1 MWREVAWDPRRPG
14 SPDPLR
20 PEALTPRPR
29 RPEDPAVQLLSEAA
43 HLPAVHRPR
52 PAGRPGPGDRMVGD
66 LRAGRLLG
74 PCCHYRGRGRS
85 VPRALGGSFLPQS
98 DPCPRTW
105 CPGSSGAARL
115 LLRGLARPSVPPLT
129 VVAPVDA
136 AVAPRGRACRQ
147 CSPWRP
153 SAPAPP
159 PPPPRRLRGLR
170 TPRNWPPD
178 AAPSGRFLSSP
189 PFRFRSFWRI
199 PSASPSPLQRSVVSA
214 VAFLTP
220 GIGFQEPVLA
230 GGGHCLPASSGRSR
244 PPFPRLRPFLA
255 LPLLLPS
262 SRQVQLLSVWPPSV
276 RHPGG
281 GHSHAEGLV
290 LAVTWANPHL
300 SCWPSEPILPAAFLE
315 GEAGLGDLPGTPRPG
330 SGALS

>member
-1 MWREVAWDPRRPG
+1 MWREAAWDPRRPG
-14 SPDPLR
+14 SPDPSR

-214 VAFLTP
+214 VASGSRSPFSL
-220 GIGFQEPVLA
+220 GA
-230 GGGHCLPASSGRSR
+230 GTA
-244 PPFPRLRPFLA
+244 FPRPRGAAAHPFLA
-255 LPLLLPS
+255 CVPSPLCPCS
-262 SRQVQLLSVWPPSV
+262 SR
-276 RHPGG
+276 
-281 GHSHAEGLV
+281 A
-290 LAVTWANPHL
+290 
-300 SCWPSEPILPAAFLE
+300 PAKC
-315 GEAGLGDLPGTPRPG
+315 
-330 SGALS
+330 SS